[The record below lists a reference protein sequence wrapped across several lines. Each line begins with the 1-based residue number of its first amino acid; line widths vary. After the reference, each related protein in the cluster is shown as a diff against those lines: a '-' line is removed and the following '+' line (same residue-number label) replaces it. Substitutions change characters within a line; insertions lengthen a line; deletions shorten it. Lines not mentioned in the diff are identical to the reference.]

1 MLEASEKKV
10 ATKKKPNM
18 KKNQPEILKLKKYS
32 NRLKSLM
39 GRLTSRMEKTEENSM
54 NLKTEQQK
62 LPDLNRKWT

>member
-1 MLEASEKKV
+1 
-10 ATKKKPNM
+10 M
-18 KKNQPEILKLKKYS
+18 KKNQPEIFKLKKYS